1 MFYLDTLKCTS
12 KKINSELLYN
22 FPKAYFCQRVQILVG
37 IKNLTEL
44 LFYSDK
50 YSPYCN
56 GMSLLAGTKFMHDKC
71 ETDVKKR
78 IFLARLYARLDRGL
92 FSSNT
97 KPKISLITYGK
108 VPVNSSAWILGEGG
122 ETLQQVAQ

>member
-1 MFYLDTLKCTS
+1 MFYLDTLKFTS

-22 FPKAYFCQRVQILVG
+22 FPNAYFCQRVQFLVG

-56 GMSLLAGTKFMHDKC
+56 GMSLLAGTKSVHGKR

-78 IFLARLYARLDRGL
+78 IFLAKLYARLDRGL
-92 FSSNT
+92 FSFNT
-97 KPKISLITYGK
+97 KPKISLISCGK
-108 VPVNSSAWILGEGG
+108 VPMNSSAWVLGEGG
-122 ETLQQVAQ
+122 ETLE